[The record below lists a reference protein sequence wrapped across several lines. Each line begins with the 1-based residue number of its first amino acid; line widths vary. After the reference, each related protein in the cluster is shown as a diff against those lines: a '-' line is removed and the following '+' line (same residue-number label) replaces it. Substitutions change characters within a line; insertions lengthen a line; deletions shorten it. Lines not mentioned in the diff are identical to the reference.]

1 MATHSLLLL
10 PMLNF
15 LLFKP
20 IILAF
25 KAHVRSVGTLSPEVK
40 KALKKPSC
48 HRTPKDLALIQNVIM
63 KIKTFE
69 TYSTALKA
77 ELSRVLSYEK
87 FGKGRVVVQQ
97 GIYNEHAPGP
107 PQMSSQVGQIHTS
120 PPKKPICK
128 PVRLWALEFLLL
140 TLLVIYC
147 LK

>member
-1 MATHSLLLL
+1 MWLKVQLINTMATHSLLQLL

-40 KALKKPSC
+40 KALKKPSY

-97 GIYNEHAPGP
+97 GIYNEHVPDP
-107 PQMSSQVGQIHTS
+107 PRCPRKLGRFT
-120 PPKKPICK
+120 PPKKNRFVSPYAFE
-128 PVRLWALEFLLL
+128 RWNS
-140 TLLVIYC
+140 YY
-147 LK
+147 